1 MLKGG
6 KSLQRGGME
15 SAVTLLCDVGNT
27 SYHFFDGET
36 SYKRDVKTFDP
47 ASVKDDV
54 AYICVNPAA
63 EEKLTGLEN
72 WKNLFACI
80 EWEKYYETMGI
91 DRVMACEAIEEGVV
105 LDAGSAITVDLVKA
119 GRFEGGFIY
128 PGIRAMQGAYASI
141 SDRLHYSIN
150 FEADLDK
157 MPKNSRDAISYGFLR
172 TLKSEVE
179 RHGGPLYLTGG
190 DAGSFASVFPEA
202 VIDELLIFKG
212 MKKMLEQTC

>member
-1 MLKGG
+1 
-6 KSLQRGGME
+6 ME
-15 SAVTLLCDVGNT
+15 TAVTLLCDVGNT
-27 SYHFFDGET
+27 SYHFYDGKE
-36 SYKRDVKTFDP
+36 SYKKDAGTFDP
-47 ASVKDDV
+47 ASVKEAV
-54 AYICVNPAA
+54 AYVCVNPSA
-63 EEKLTGLEN
+63 EEKLAVLEN
-72 WKNLFACI
+72 WTDLSRSVS
-80 EWEKYYETMGI
+80 WENYYATMGI

-105 LDAGSAITVDLVKA
+105 LDAGSAITVDLIKA

-141 SDRLHYSIN
+141 SDRLDYSFN
-150 FEADLDK
+150 FEADLDR

-190 DAGSFASVFPEA
+190 DAESFAAVFPDA